1 MWMIGKEIYDK
12 VVIAKNSTICTRI
25 AINHCRCTKLQDSF
39 LRDDFT
45 KKSDICAESQKNFT
59 CGKNCN
65 IIFYVAILRRNFLSR
80 LFALCKHAHVT
91 ISQEKALH
99 ARYEKLAHTMNKMQC
114 NEAGGATAHEGPSMG
129 TVRRPGRGNEQM
141 THLWEAGRGSTSSWA
156 R

>member
-1 MWMIGKEIYDK
+1 MWKE
-12 VVIAKNSTICTRI
+12 
-25 AINHCRCTKLQDSF
+25 LQYNF
-39 LRDDFT
+39 LRGYIAS
-45 KKSDICAESQKNFT
+45 K
-59 CGKNCN
+59 
-65 IIFYVAILRRNFLSR
+65 LSVT
-80 LFALCKHAHVT
+80 LFRTKHAHVT

-99 ARYEKLAHTMNKMQC
+99 ARYAKFAHTMNKMQF